1 METLRL
7 NPLFRDTLVS
17 QLEDHL
23 RDLLAE
29 RERGIESISTKT
41 YAKFNE
47 DMTRQISSVN
57 ASIVI
62 LKDMS

>member
-41 YAKFNE
+41 HAKFNE